1 MQRITLHM
9 IYSDRSGQEH
19 GADKSED
26 QEGEQLEEGA
36 DEIAENAREDSMSP
50 TVRVF

>member
-1 MQRITLHM
+1 M

-26 QEGEQLEEGA
+26 QEGEQQLEEGA
-36 DEIAENAREDSMSP
+36 DGIAENAREDSMSP